1 MKTRTTTLTCLLA
14 LLVLGLTA
22 CGPDSAETMV
32 TAGTEAVST
41 TTFLL
46 TDAPDSAP
54 GLLEGLEALSMGD
67 VVLVSGRVGGV
78 LQPISEDFAG
88 FVMADEVLE
97 FCDEMASKGHC
108 PTPWDACCEDPQK
121 IQSAR
126 AFVQFVNAAGD
137 PVPVNLRDAVGLAE
151 NDTVIIR
158 GKLSPDSTAE
168 NRIILAEGLAIVR

>member
-1 MKTRTTTLTCLLA
+1 MKTRTTTLTCLLS

-22 CGPDSAETMV
+22 CGPDSAEPTV
-32 TAGTEAVST
+32 AASTESVST

-54 GLLEGLEALSMGD
+54 GLLAGLKAPSGD
-67 VVLVSGRVGGV
+67 GTFLVSGRVGGV
-78 LQPISEDFAG
+78 VQPISEDFAG
-88 FVMADEVLE
+88 FVLADEVLE

-126 AFVQFVNAAGD
+126 AFVQFVDAAGD
-137 PVPVNLRDAVGLAE
+137 PVPVSLRDAIGLAE

-158 GKLSPDSTAE
+158 GKLSPDSTDE